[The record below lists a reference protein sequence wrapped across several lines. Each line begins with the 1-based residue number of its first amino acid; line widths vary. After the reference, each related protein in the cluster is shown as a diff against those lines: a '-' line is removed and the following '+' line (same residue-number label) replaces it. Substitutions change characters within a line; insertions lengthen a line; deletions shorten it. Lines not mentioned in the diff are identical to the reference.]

1 MKELTERE
9 KSIFNFICDFYKKNG
24 YSPCIREIQ
33 KGVFL
38 QSPNQIHRYLLQI
51 AEKGYIKITP
61 HIARS
66 IVIKAHI

>member
-1 MKELTERE
+1 MKELTQRE
-9 KSIFNFICDFYKKNG
+9 KTIFDFICNYHKLHG

-51 AEKGYIKITP
+51 AEKGYISITP
-61 HIARS
+61 NIARS

>member
-9 KSIFNFICDFYKKNG
+9 KTIYNFICDYHKTHG

-33 KGVFL
+33 KGVYL
-38 QSPNQIHRYLLQI
+38 QSPNQIHRYINQI

-66 IVIKAHI
+66 IVIKAVN

>member
-1 MKELTERE
+1 MEKLTERE
-9 KSIFNFICDFYKKNG
+9 QTIFNFICNYHKTYG

-38 QSPNQIHRYLLQI
+38 QSPNQIHRYLNQLVK
-51 AEKGYIKITP
+51 KGYINITP

-66 IVIKAHI
+66 IVIKALN